1 VTPNR
6 VSASAPPLSQSVE
19 AGHRHRGEVMGGKS
33 PVEASAEEACG
44 FAEFSRPRE
53 WAEADR
59 ARAIIVM
66 KRFTEPL
73 GRRRMAAEAL
83 VERFDSV

>member
-1 VTPNR
+1 
-6 VSASAPPLSQSVE
+6 LSQSVE
-19 AGHRHRGEVMGGKS
+19 AGHRNHGEIMGGKS

-59 ARAIIVM
+59 ARAIVM
-66 KRFTEPL
+66 KRLTEPL

-83 VERFDSV
+83 VERFGVV

>member
-6 VSASAPPLSQSVE
+6 VSVSALPLSQSVE
-19 AGHRHRGEVMGGKS
+19 AR
-33 PVEASAEEACG
+33 AEEVCG

-53 WAEADR
+53 WAEADW
-59 ARAIIVM
+59 ARAMVM
-66 KRFTEPL
+66 KRLTEPL

-83 VERFDSV
+83 VERFGVI

>member
-1 VTPNR
+1 M
-6 VSASAPPLSQSVE
+6 SQSVE
-19 AGHRHRGEVMGGKS
+19 ADQRNYGEIMGGNS

-44 FAEFSRPRE
+44 FAEFSWPRE

-66 KRFTEPL
+66 KRLTEPL

-83 VERFDSV
+83 VERFDCV

>member
-6 VSASAPPLSQSVE
+6 VSASALPLSQSVE
-19 AGHRHRGEVMGGKS
+19 AGHRHRGEIMGGKS

-44 FAEFSRPRE
+44 LAEFSRPRE

-59 ARAIIVM
+59 ARAIVM
-66 KRFTEPL
+66 KRLTEPL

-83 VERFDSV
+83 VERFGVV

>member
-1 VTPNR
+1 
-6 VSASAPPLSQSVE
+6 LSQSVE
-19 AGHRHRGEVMGGKS
+19 AGHRNHGEIMGGKS

-44 FAEFSRPRE
+44 FAEFSWPRE
-53 WAEADR
+53 WPEADR

-66 KRFTEPL
+66 KRLTEPL